1 LGNSASKQPTR
12 ESDKL
17 AIVHNGVIENFD
29 SLVQHFLKAGHT
41 FKSATATEV
50 LARLISH
57 HYALL
62 ADAGQAAW
70 DGRARPVPHA
80 GVEREGGFPRH

>member
-1 LGNSASKQPTR
+1 MGNSASKQPTR

-70 DGRARPVPHA
+70 YG
-80 GVEREGGFPRH
+80 EGTTGSSRRS